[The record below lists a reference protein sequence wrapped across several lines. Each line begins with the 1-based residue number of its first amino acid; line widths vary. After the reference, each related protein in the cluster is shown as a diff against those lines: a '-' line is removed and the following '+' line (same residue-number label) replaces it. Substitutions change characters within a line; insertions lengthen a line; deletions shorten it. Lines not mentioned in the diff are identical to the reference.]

1 MQLLDAAGR
10 VALVA
15 GAAGGIGRAV
25 VRMFQEAGAS
35 VAAVD
40 VASTEDLG
48 GENTLTL
55 KADCTNEANTK
66 KSVAATADKFGRLD
80 YMVNAV
86 GVVGPGRFMDISLA
100 DWRRTLDLNLTAA
113 FLLCQASYPHLKAAN
128 GSLVLIASSNALTG
142 GDWVSGP
149 VYAIAKGGIVQM
161 TRYLAKEWAADGIR
175 VNCVAPGPVDT
186 PMLDRLTEEDHAALK
201 AGIPLGRYASV
212 EEVAAAI
219 GFLCSDH
226 AASTTG
232 TVANITGG
240 RVID

>member
-1 MQLLDAAGR
+1 MQLLDASGR

-25 VRMFQEAGAS
+25 VRLFQDVGAS

-40 VASTEDLG
+40 AAPAQDLNG
-48 GENTLTL
+48 AQTITLQ
-55 KADCTNEANTK
+55 ADCSSEAEVK
-66 KSVAATADKFGRLD
+66 KAVAAAAGKFGRLD

-86 GVVGPGRFMDISLA
+86 GVVGPGKFMDITLA
-100 DWRRTLDLNLTAA
+100 DWRRTMDLNLTTA

-128 GSLVLIASSNALTG
+128 GTVVLIASSNALTG

-186 PMLDRLTEEDHAALK
+186 PMLDRLTEEDHATLK
-201 AGIPLGRYASV
+201 AAIPLGRYASA

-232 TVANITGG
+232 TVSNITGG

>member
-1 MQLLDAAGR
+1 MELFEAAGR
-10 VALVA
+10 AALVT

-25 VRMFQEAGAS
+25 VQLFREAGAS

-40 VASTEDLG
+40 IAAPDDSGDG
-48 GENTLTL
+48 ATLAI
-55 KADCTNEANTK
+55 KADCTDETAVQDA
-66 KSVAATADKFGRLD
+66 VAAALD
-80 YMVNAV
+80 RFKRIDYLVHAV
-86 GVVGPGRFMDISLA
+86 GVVGPGKFMDIDLA
-100 DWRRTLDLNLTAA
+100 HWRRILDLNLTSA
-113 FLLCQASYPHLKAAN
+113 FLMCQATYPHLKSVN
-128 GSLVLIASSNALTG
+128 GSAVLIASSNALTG

-161 TRYLAKEWAADGIR
+161 TRYLAKEWAPDGIR

-201 AGIPLGRYASV
+201 ALIPLGRYATPK
-212 EEVAAAI
+212 EVAAAI

-232 TVANITGG
+232 TVSNITGG
-240 RVID
+240 RVVD